1 MCRHPQLFA
10 RDAEARH
17 HVVEAPQ
24 VFHETT
30 VWVTHVS
37 VRPLRDPLRN
47 LQRFDAL
54 WRIQRHEAWSTALG
68 TLLDPAVFVGLPLPD
83 GQACCGEPHHTTTT
97 APLPRPPHGRGRRP
111 RAPKPGLLPL
121 PPKTRSRGVGFK
133 GRKEK
138 EKERKRAGA
147 A

>member
-30 VWVTHVS
+30 VWFTHVS
-37 VRPLRDPLRN
+37 VRPLRDALRK

-54 WRIQRHEAWSTALG
+54 QRIPRHEAWSTALG
-68 TLLDPAVFVGLPLPD
+68 TLLDPGVFVTLPLLD
-83 GQACCGEPHHTTTT
+83 GQACNGDLPDPAM
-97 APLPRPPHGRGRRP
+97 APQR
-111 RAPKPGLLPL
+111 
-121 PPKTRSRGVGFK
+121 
-133 GRKEK
+133 
-138 EKERKRAGA
+138 
-147 A
+147 